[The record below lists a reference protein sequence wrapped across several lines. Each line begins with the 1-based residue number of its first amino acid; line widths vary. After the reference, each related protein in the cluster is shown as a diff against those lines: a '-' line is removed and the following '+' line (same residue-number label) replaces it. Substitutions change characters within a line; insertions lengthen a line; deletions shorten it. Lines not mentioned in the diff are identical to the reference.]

1 MKLANVVVFA
11 VLALAAVSP
20 PALAQQRIG
29 PASTPSA
36 RVASAA
42 RDRAALEMVFV
53 LDTTGS
59 MGGLIEGAK
68 ERIWGIV
75 NDVMKAPM
83 RPRVRIGLVAYRDN
97 GDAYVT
103 RVTPLTSDLDKV
115 YATLMDCRA
124 EGGGDTPE
132 NVRRALRDGVDKAG
146 WSQRS
151 PQTAQIVFLVGDA
164 PPHDDYANE
173 PDCLATTGAAV
184 RRGIVVNTIQCGQL
198 PGTRETWQAIARRG
212 EGQYFAIAQNGGV
225 QTIATPYDKDLA
237 ALGGRLGTTYLAYG
251 GGGTGGGAAG
261 AARFQEKAAARQSA
275 LESRVAASAPAG
287 AAADRA
293 VNKAINGLAYSG
305 DLLQSIE
312 NGSVTLEKVKEAD
325 LPADLR
331 KMPPAQRKAVVAKR
345 LAERKTMRANILALS
360 RKRDAYLA
368 DARKKQTAKSGK
380 GTPSG
385 AFDTAVAAALRKQV
399 AKKGI
404 RL

>member
-1 MKLANVVVFA
+1 MMKHTAA
-11 VLALAAVSP
+11 AALAA
-20 PALAQQRIG
+20 ALVIFAPTAFAGGQTG
-29 PASTPSA
+29 ASPSA
-36 RVASAA
+36 RVAAA
-42 RDRAALEMVFV
+42 AQERSTLEMVFV

-75 NDVMKAPM
+75 NDVMKAPT

-103 RVTPLTSDLDKV
+103 RVTPLTSDLDKI

-124 EGGGDTPE
+124 DGGGDTPE
-132 NVRRALRDGVDKAG
+132 NVRRALADGVDKAG

-151 PQTAQIVFLVGDA
+151 PRVAQIIFLVGDA
-164 PPHDDYANE
+164 PPHDDYENE
-173 PDCLATTGAAV
+173 PDCLTTTGAAV

-198 PGTRETWQAIARRG
+198 LGTRETWQAIARRG

-225 QTIATPYDKDLA
+225 QSIATPYDKELA
-237 ALGGRLGTTYLAYG
+237 NLGNRLGTTYLAYG
-251 GGGTGGGAAG
+251 GGGFGGGAAG

-275 LESRVAASAPAG
+275 LEDRVAASAPTS

-293 VNKAINGLAYSG
+293 VNKALNSVAYSG

-312 NGSVTLEKVKEAD
+312 NGSVRLEKVREAD

-331 KMPPAQRKAVVAKR
+331 KMPPAERKGTVAKR
-345 LAERKTMRANILALS
+345 LAERKAMRANILALS
-360 RKRDAYLA
+360 RKRDAYLN
-368 DARKKQTAKSGK
+368 DARKKQAAKSNK
-380 GTPSG
+380 GTLEG
-385 AFDTAVAAALRKQV
+385 AFDIAVAAALRKQV

-404 RL
+404 LL

>member
-1 MKLANVVVFA
+1 MKNAVTAAFA
-11 VLALAAVSP
+11 AATLVAVSS
-20 PALAQQRIG
+20 PAFARKQAG
-29 PASTPSA
+29 GSPSA
-36 RVASAA
+36 RVVAA
-42 RDRAALEMVFV
+42 AQERSTLEMVFV

-75 NDVMKAPM
+75 NDVMKAPT
-83 RPRVRIGLVAYRDN
+83 RPRVKIGLVAYRDN

-132 NVRRALRDGVDKAG
+132 NVRRALADGVDKAG
-146 WSQRS
+146 WSSRS
-151 PQTAQIVFLVGDA
+151 PRTAQIVFLVGDA

-173 PDCLATTGAAV
+173 PDCLTTTGAAV

-198 PGTRETWQAIARRG
+198 PGTREDWQAIARRG

-225 QTIATPYDKDLA
+225 QTIATPYDKELA
-237 ALGGRLGTTYLAYG
+237 NLGNRLGTTYMAYG
-251 GGGTGGGAAG
+251 GGGFGGGGAA
-261 AARFQEKAAARQSA
+261 AFQKKAAARQIA

-312 NGSVTLEKVKEAD
+312 NGSVRLEKVREAD

-331 KMPPAQRKAVVAKR
+331 KMPPAERKGTVAKR
-345 LAERKTMRANILALS
+345 LAERKAMRTNILALS
-360 RKRDAYLA
+360 RKRDAYLN
-368 DARKKQTAKSGK
+368 DARKKQAAKSNK
-380 GTPSG
+380 GTLEG
-385 AFDTAVAAALRKQV
+385 AFDIAVAAALRKQV

-404 RL
+404 LL

>member
-1 MKLANVVVFA
+1 MKPAA
-11 VLALAAVSP
+11 VLAAAVVSP
-20 PALAQQRIG
+20 ARAQRRS
-29 PASTPSA
+29 ASATPSI
-36 RVASAA
+36 RVASATQ
-42 RDRAALEMVFV
+42 DRAALEMVFV

-75 NDVMKAPM
+75 NDVMKSPT

-97 GDAYVT
+97 TDAYVT
-103 RVTPLTSDLDKV
+103 RVTPLTSDLDKI

-132 NVRRALRDGVDKAG
+132 NVRRALADGVDKAG
-146 WSQRS
+146 WSPRS
-151 PQTAQIVFLVGDA
+151 SQTAQIVFLVGDA

-173 PDCLATTGAAV
+173 PDCIATTGAAV

-225 QTIATPYDKDLA
+225 QTIATPYDKELA
-237 ALGGRLGTTYLAYG
+237 KLGGRLGTTYLAYG
-251 GGGTGGGAAG
+251 GGGMGGGAAG

-275 LESRVAASAPAG
+275 LEDRVAASAPAS

-312 NGSVTLEKVKEAD
+312 NGSVTLDKVKEAD

-331 KMPPAQRKAVVAKR
+331 KMSPVERKGTVAKR
-345 LAERKTMRANILALS
+345 LAERKAMRANILALS

-368 DARKKQTAKSGK
+368 DARKKQAVKPNK
-380 GTPSG
+380 GTPAG